1 MDVKKATLHLWSL
14 CDISAQEL
22 QISVSLGNDTSP
34 VCSLY
39 LGAFMSQNFQQKT
52 TWARKGPAWGGG
64 GEAAIGGCHNCTS
77 SPSSF
82 THDCCSFKIPCYIFN
97 CGHLADCLLLLRY
110 CWILLSMW
118 PQDKANNYQ
127 HQKQLVVLYYIEVN
141 YTGIRVDY
149 FYQMGNKLLINSLL

>member
-1 MDVKKATLHLWSL
+1 MIHVWYSRWRAPNFVLHLETTQALFAPCTLVHLW
-14 CDISAQEL
+14 AR
-22 QISVSLGNDTSP
+22 TS
-34 VCSLY
+34 CR
-39 LGAFMSQNFQQKT
+39 KT
-52 TWARKGPAWGGG
+52 TWARKGIYWRGETATGGW
-64 GEAAIGGCHNCTS
+64 HNCTS
-77 SPSSF
+77 SPFSF
-82 THDCCSFKIPCYIFN
+82 TDDCCSFKIPCYIFN
-97 CGHLADCLLLLRY
+97 CGHLGDCLLLLRY